1 MCVPSCKEPDP
12 EIEAGEGR
20 RKIFRQ
26 EKQVVA
32 VMSSTDGEDIE
43 TCIRTNEVLITEDC
57 LGESWSDIQAGEQ
70 DHHKQSPSTALVLSG
85 KTVVFPSQ
93 EWLATVEDTW
103 EGEGED
109 LNSSD
114 SSSSNISS
122 VSSSLF
128 RRDEF
133 MRKPLRNRRRSSTL
147 SSLSDSS
154 RLSSSGC
161 EEELSSKE
169 DKEEMLRRVQISTK
183 VQETL
188 KEELDHERKAL
199 QKMEEKYEELDGKYK
214 SVCHVLEMSR
224 QQVRN
229 LESHLVFLE
238 EKMSEDLAL
247 LEKDRR
253 TIGVEREKIKIENEN
268 LMHEK
273 LSLDREK
280 TTFHQERDKILQEK
294 EHLIEETK
302 RLTKEQNSLLMKR
315 VLMTDKNIMTEQIM
329 DDTKK
334 DINKKEKEL
343 EKDLPEK
350 NNNSSKQN
358 SKEVSSDNSKT
369 KSLKKRQV
377 SIQLNV
383 ESYYFG
389 IVFAVVYELANF
401 FSPPR
406 CLGLSV

>member
-1 MCVPSCKEPDP
+1 
-12 EIEAGEGR
+12 
-20 RKIFRQ
+20 
-26 EKQVVA
+26 
-32 VMSSTDGEDIE
+32 MSSTYGEDIE
-43 TCIRTNEVLITEDC
+43 TCIRTNEVLITEDN

-70 DHHKQSPSTALVLSG
+70 EHHHTQSPSTALVLSG

-147 SSLSDSS
+147 SSWSESS

-169 DKEEMLRRVQISTK
+169 DKEEMMKRVQINNEI
-183 VQETL
+183 QERL

-199 QKMEEKYEELDGKYK
+199 QKMEERFEEMDGKYK

-253 TIGVEREKIKIENEN
+253 TIGIEREKLKLENEN

-273 LSLDREK
+273 ISLDREK
-280 TTFHQERDKILQEK
+280 NMFHEERDKILQEK

-329 DDTKK
+329 EDSKK
-334 DINKKEKEL
+334 DINKNEKKL
-343 EKDLPEK
+343 EKDLPE
-350 NNNSSKQN
+350 NNNTSSRQN
-358 SKEVSSDNSKT
+358 LMEVSLDNPT
-369 KSLKKRQV
+369 AKSLKKRQV

-383 ESYYFG
+383 ESFYFG